1 MAGLLL
7 PPHAVA
13 LDLAPSG
20 TLRGSFIAGN
30 AVQAV
35 ADPATGE
42 ARGPAADIVRELA
55 RRINVPFKMNGVPG
69 VAAIIASLKSGEADI
84 GFLAYSADRA
94 EIVDFARPH
103 LLAQNAYMVL
113 ADSPLKTTSDVDRP
127 GVRVAV
133 TEGDV
138 ADQVL
143 ARRLKNAE
151 FKRNH
156 NPSGATDLGVRQLLS
171 GEIQAY
177 AASRQRLAEAVAKTP
192 GLRILPDNFYSVQQA
207 LVIAKGQPAELD
219 YINRF
224 LDEARGNGFLRAS
237 VQRAGLAGADVAPP

>member
-42 ARGPAADIVRELA
+42 ARGPAADIVRELG
-55 RRINVPFKMNGVPG
+55 RRINVPFKMKGVPG

-143 ARRLKNAE
+143 ARGTEER
-151 FKRNH
+151 R
-156 NPSGATDLGVRQLLS
+156 V
-171 GEIQAY
+171 
-177 AASRQRLAEAVAKTP
+177 
-192 GLRILPDNFYSVQQA
+192 
-207 LVIAKGQPAELD
+207 
-219 YINRF
+219 
-224 LDEARGNGFLRAS
+224 
-237 VQRAGLAGADVAPP
+237 